1 MQYAFFDIHSHL
13 HDKAFDEDRETII
26 ADMKSRSIGTITIGT
41 DMKESREAILLSEKH
56 EHIFATVGIHPAD
69 NIYEVW
75 DETAF
80 ETLARHEKVVGIGE
94 CGLDYFRLKENIAG
108 DNDSEK
114 ERQKDFFKK
123 QIEIAV
129 KVNKPLMLHGRPSK
143 GTQNAYEDMLDI
155 LEDAKKKHG
164 EKLLGNAHFF
174 AGDTEIAKRFLDI
187 GFTMSFSGVITF
199 AKEYDDVVRFIPLSM
214 MHGETDSP
222 YATPSPFRGQK
233 NTPLFVQE
241 IVARI
246 AVLREEGMEEVRMQ
260 LVENAKKM
268 FNV

>member
-1 MQYAFFDIHSHL
+1 
-13 HDKAFDEDRETII
+13 
-26 ADMKSRSIGTITIGT
+26 
-41 DMKESREAILLSEKH
+41 
-56 EHIFATVGIHPAD
+56 
-69 NIYEVW
+69 
-75 DETAF
+75 
-80 ETLARHEKVVGIGE
+80 
-94 CGLDYFRLKENIAG
+94 
-108 DNDSEK
+108 
-114 ERQKDFFKK
+114 
-123 QIEIAV
+123 
-129 KVNKPLMLHGRPSK
+129 
-143 GTQNAYEDMLDI
+143 
-155 LEDAKKKHG
+155 
-164 EKLLGNAHFF
+164 
-174 AGDTEIAKRFLDI
+174 
-187 GFTMSFSGVITF
+187 MSFSGVITF